1 MTKKMF
7 YQDYRFFIKA
17 EDVHEAA
24 DIIIEKLPETDDE
37 LYMYTAINVIDE
49 FKKDPMRWNPQ
60 SPTGTTN
67 SEAKEQ

>member
-1 MTKKMF
+1 MDKKMF

-17 EDVHEAA
+17 EDVHKAA

-37 LYMYTAINVIDE
+37 LYMYTAINIIDE

-60 SPTGTTN
+60 GAN
-67 SEAKEQ
+67 SKVRMEED

>member
-1 MTKKMF
+1 MDKKMF

-17 EDVHEAA
+17 EDVHKAA

-37 LYMYTAINVIDE
+37 LYMYTAINIIDE

-60 SPTGTTN
+60 SSTGTTN
-67 SEAKEQ
+67 GEAEK